1 MELFELIRM
10 LIVIVVLF
18 FFCWTPSYIW
28 WIFLCAQDTFGTFNI
43 WNSEVNTIITVLT
56 YLSSCTNPITYC
68 FLNNKFR
75 NALIL
80 TFGWKRSSA
89 RKSKSEGHYNYTQ
102 NTSPM
107 EYRRRSYDPNDE
119 N

>member
-1 MELFELIRM
+1 M

-28 WIFLCAQDTFGTFNI
+28 WIFLCTQDTFETFNI

-89 RKSKSEGHYNYTQ
+89 RKRKSEGHYNYTQ

-107 EYRRRSYDPNDE
+107 EYRRRTYDPNDE